1 MTNGFLEL
9 YFWSQMSFSKIFYQF
24 PFYYFPPSILFPYP
38 QSTLNIL
45 KHTMNT
51 TEGLLKQ
58 TQNTFFFRDLNTH
71 NIVGEKSAIKFALT
85 FFFLFFLLFFFALTF
100 KVPRG
105 SWGRNTQS
113 MQIKRRFYPKIPEKP
128 LVIYCIYFLSYFSIW
143 QKNTTPHCNKYLIF
157 SSFL

>member
-58 TQNTFFFRDLNTH
+58 TQKMFFFRDLNTY
-71 NIVGEKSAIKFALT
+71 NIVGGKSTIK
-85 FFFLFFLLFFFALTF
+85 FALTF

-113 MQIKRRFYPKIPEKP
+113 MQMKRRFYPKIPEKP
-128 LVIYCIYFLSYFSIW
+128 LVIYCIYFLFDFSMW